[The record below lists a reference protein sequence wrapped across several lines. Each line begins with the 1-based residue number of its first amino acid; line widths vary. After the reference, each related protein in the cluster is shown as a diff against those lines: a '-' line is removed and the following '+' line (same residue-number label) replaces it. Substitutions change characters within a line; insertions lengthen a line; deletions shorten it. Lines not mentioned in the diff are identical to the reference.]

1 MGYLRKKDPH
11 NVGGWK
17 RRWFTLKGK
26 SLVYYRRVCHV
37 MTTCVRGWGGCGWGW
52 VFRTLCKPHSLTSH
66 SLTVNI
72 SLTQSHSS
80 LFTLTLHPSPRTPS
94 GSLITHI
101 TSHSSPSPLTPHSSH
116 SPQEREELA
125 EIDLKKV
132 THLKPPDPSG
142 TPEAQCS
149 FQISVPDR
157 VYHLKAESPSEADS
171 WIQAL
176 RHTQVYTHHEETLIL
191 YNEHNMTHIAM

>member
-37 MTTCVRGWGGCGWGW
+37 MMMCVRGWGGCGW

-66 SLTVNI
+66 SLTLNI
-72 SLTQSHSS
+72 SLTLSHSS
-80 LFTLTLHPSPRTPS
+80 LFTLTLHPHPSPLTSHSLQLTHHSYHLSLLTLHPHPSPFTP
-94 GSLITHI
+94 
-101 TSHSSPSPLTPHSSH
+101 HSSPSPLTPHSSY

-176 RHTQVYTHHEETLIL
+176 RHTQVY
-191 YNEHNMTHIAM
+191 MP